1 MLSLGK
7 DRCEVTVL
15 EYPSHHPKI
24 KGLSPAAAA
33 DTDTGREKNV
43 GVGGG
48 ILSQNYLIKIMA
60 YY

>member
-7 DRCEVTVL
+7 DRCDVTVP
-15 EYPSHHPKI
+15 EHPSHHLKI
-24 KGLSPAAAA
+24 KGLSPAAVAY
-33 DTDTGREKNV
+33 TDTGREKNV

-48 ILSQNYLIKIMA
+48 ILSQNYLIRIMA